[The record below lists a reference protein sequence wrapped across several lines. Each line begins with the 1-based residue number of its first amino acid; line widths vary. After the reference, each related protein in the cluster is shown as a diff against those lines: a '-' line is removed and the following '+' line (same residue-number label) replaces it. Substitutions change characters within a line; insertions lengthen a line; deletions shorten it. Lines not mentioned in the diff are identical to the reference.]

1 MSDKD
6 NEDAT
11 SIRINVRIPRRQYDL
26 MRRFGSVL
34 GFETDSACA
43 KHFVTMGLQASAGGI
58 SSIQVADNNLEAI
71 NELKRMNDNIDTVK
85 QMDLV
90 EEAARAR
97 A

>member
-1 MSDKD
+1 
-6 NEDAT
+6 
-11 SIRINVRIPRRQYDL
+11 
-26 MRRFGSVL
+26 
-34 GFETDSACA
+34 
-43 KHFVTMGLQASAGGI
+43 MGLQASAGGI